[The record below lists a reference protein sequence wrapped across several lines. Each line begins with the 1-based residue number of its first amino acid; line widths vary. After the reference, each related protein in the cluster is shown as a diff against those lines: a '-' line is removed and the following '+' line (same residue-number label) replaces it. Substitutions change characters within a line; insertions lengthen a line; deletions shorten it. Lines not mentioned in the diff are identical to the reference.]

1 MDPVRPPGVPA
12 PRRRDAVE
20 TRERILRAAGE
31 AFAARSGPPSFEA
44 IACRAGVSRATVY
57 RHFADRRALGVAV
70 AERGF
75 LALRQVLAERE
86 PPPFRSVLQAVLATA
101 ASLGGLADLV
111 DELPERERRRYG
123 HRLVAILAPA
133 FRRAQ
138 AAGELRGDVDP
149 ATLVP
154 ILAALHAAGRGPD
167 GEVMV
172 GRLLAVLIDGL
183 FVPRPG
189 AAPDCAWTPGLLA
202 GK

>member
-1 MDPVRPPGVPA
+1 VDPERIPA

-31 AFAARSGPPSFEA
+31 AFAARSGPPSFDA

-57 RHFADRRALGVAV
+57 RHFADRHALGVAV

-75 LALRQVLAERE
+75 RALRELLAEPE
-86 PPPFRSVLQAVLATA
+86 PPPFRDVLHVVLATA

-111 DELPERERRRYG
+111 EELPERERRRFG
-123 HRLVAILAPA
+123 HRLVALLTPA

-149 ATLVP
+149 ATLLP
-154 ILAALHAAGRGPD
+154 ILRALQAAGREPD
-167 GEVMV
+167 GEVMA
-172 GRLLAVLIDGL
+172 GRLLAVLLDGL
-183 FVPRPG
+183 FGPRPG
-189 AAPDCAWTPGLLA
+189 AAPQCVWAPGLLA